1 VATPVHS
8 ETLEKIRTLVALA
21 KVLISNHG
29 YDELAA
35 DDITVAEAVAGLGSA
50 VVVEDYP
57 DYFKGPCVLVLEL
70 DRGSAPFHAVWG
82 VPKGKNEPAVLITA
96 YRPDPNLWQ
105 TDLLARRP
113 S

>member
-1 VATPVHS
+1 MAQG
-8 ETLEKIRTLVALA
+8 

-35 DDITVAEAVAGLGSA
+35 DDITVADAMGGLVSA

-70 DRGSAPFHAVWG
+70 DRNSAAFHAVWG
-82 VPKGKNEPAVLITA
+82 VPKGKQEPAVLITA

-105 TDLLARRP
+105 TGFLARRRK
-113 S
+113 

>member
-1 VATPVHS
+1 VAIRAHS
-8 ETLEKIRTLVALA
+8 ETLEKIRALVGQG

-35 DDITVAEAVAGLGSA
+35 DDITVAEAVDGLSAA

-57 DYFKGPCVLVLEL
+57 DFFKGPCVLILERDHNL
-70 DRGSAPFHAVWG
+70 KPFHAVWG
-82 VPKGKNEPAVLITA
+82 IPKGKNEPAVLITA

-113 S
+113 A